1 MRSLIKITIAF
12 YFFVLVI
19 AFTSCSTGQR
29 SSYLAAVSENDIAL
43 PKPKTGDWLFSHKET
58 GQSLAEFRNSKPL
71 KPNKTAQTIYLKPIG
86 SFTGLQL
93 REIEACRAYLEIF
106 FQIKTVILKQSGDEI
121 VPASARRIGPQQHE
135 QLLATYLRDTVVA
148 KEKAKDAI
156 AIMGI
161 TEMDLY
167 PDPKWN
173 YVFGLAS
180 YQEGLA
186 VSSVFRLQ
194 NGSLSGKN
202 YKLSL
207 MRLLKISSHEIGHI
221 FGLKHCIYASCVMNG
236 TNSMLETDKSIL
248 RLCSNCQSKLNYSL
262 NFDNEKRLMELIN
275 FFKLNNMQSDLIM
288 MKGDLNRVQ

>member
-1 MRSLIKITIAF
+1 MKSLIKITIAF
-12 YFFVLVI
+12 FSFIPLI
-19 AFTSCSTGQR
+19 AFTSCSSGHR
-29 SSYLAAVSENDIAL
+29 SSHLASVSKNDIPL
-43 PKPKTGDWLFSHKET
+43 PKPKAGDWLFSHKET

-86 SFTGLQL
+86 GFTGLKL

-106 FQIKTVILKQSGDEI
+106 FQIKTVILKQSGDEV

-135 QLLATYLRDTVVA
+135 QLLATYLRDTVIA

-194 NGSLSGKN
+194 NGPLSEKN

-207 MRLLKISSHEIGHI
+207 IRLLKISSHEIGHI

-236 TNSMLETDKSIL
+236 TNNMLETDKSVL
-248 RLCSNCQSKLNYSL
+248 RLCSNCLSKLNSSL
-262 NFDNEKRLMELIN
+262 NFDNEKRLMELIK
-275 FFKLNNMQSDLIM
+275 FFKLNTMQSDLIM
-288 MKGDLNRVQ
+288 MKRDLSLVQ

>member
-1 MRSLIKITIAF
+1 
-12 YFFVLVI
+12 
-19 AFTSCSTGQR
+19 
-29 SSYLAAVSENDIAL
+29 
-43 PKPKTGDWLFSHKET
+43 
-58 GQSLAEFRNSKPL
+58 
-71 KPNKTAQTIYLKPIG
+71 
-86 SFTGLQL
+86 
-93 REIEACRAYLEIF
+93 
-106 FQIKTVILKQSGDEI
+106 
-121 VPASARRIGPQQHE
+121 
-135 QLLATYLRDTVVA
+135 
-148 KEKAKDAI
+148 
-156 AIMGI
+156 
-161 TEMDLY
+161 MDLY